1 MKSEYILKTEEDT
14 KNMAKE
20 IAFDIKN
27 KIIFLNGEIGAGKTT
42 FTKYLVEAFG
52 LKDEVCSPTFAL
64 ENRYETE
71 NGLIIHFDLYR
82 LNTVEEL
89 ENIGYGEYV
98 GGEGLTLIEWADNF
112 LEEMPEES
120 LDIYIKIVP
129 EGRLIQLLPNG
140 ERYLELCEEVEKNAD
155 FSH

>member
-1 MKSEYILKTEEDT
+1 MKSEYILKSEEDT

-27 KIIFLNGEIGAGKTT
+27 NIIFLNGEIGAGKTT

-82 LNTVEEL
+82 LKSEEEL
-89 ENIGYGEYV
+89 DMIGFYDTLKENATI
-98 GGEGLTLIEWADNF
+98 LIEWADKFNI
-112 LEEMPEES
+112 EK
-120 LDIYIKIVP
+120 YIKKYNIISFKIEDNNV
-129 EGRLIQLLPNG
+129 RVVTI
-140 ERYLELCEEVEKNAD
+140 K
-155 FSH
+155 

>member
-1 MKSEYILKTEEDT
+1 MKSEYILKSEDDT

-82 LNTVEEL
+82 LKSEEEL
-89 ENIGYGEYV
+89 DMIGFYDTLKENATI
-98 GGEGLTLIEWADNF
+98 LIEWADKFNI
-112 LEEMPEES
+112 EK
-120 LDIYIKIVP
+120 YIKNYKIMSFKKLDNDIRSVT
-129 EGRLIQLLPNG
+129 II
-140 ERYLELCEEVEKNAD
+140 
-155 FSH
+155 